1 MLFFTLSS
9 IKNRKFLASTLT
21 LTSIVLTSLMLSSC
35 ELGTGAS
42 DRIIANYH
50 LLDPCEKSDD
60 VNFIDNA
67 LCGVI
72 SVPENRHSRDGRQID
87 LNIMLLPATSAVVLS
102 DPIFF
107 LAGGPGQSAVDA
119 GPGLFSRLREM
130 RTERDIILVDQRG
143 TGNSNSLSCELN
155 ISTIESMSLSVEE
168 FETRQTEKL
177 KSCLEEYDADPSLY
191 TTPNAM
197 DDLNEVREKLGYE
210 KINLYGISYGTRA
223 ALVYLRRHESTVRSM
238 IIDSVVPLT
247 MTIPKNVAL
256 DAQSSFALLL
266 EDCKSQPGC
275 HEAFPDLHNHLREL
289 VQRLQDS
296 PEDVSVL
303 HPRTGIMMTGP
314 FDPVLIGRVIRSIL
328 YNRTLSRLLPLAIE
342 EAWAGNYQPLSTLG
356 YAFTG
361 DEDELGMSM
370 GMMASVLCSEDM
382 TLISEPN
389 HTDDFDNAIY
399 RTLKPVCEFWPK
411 GDIPQSYFDAVES
424 DVPVLITSGE
434 LDPIT
439 PPKYGTEA
447 ALTLSN
453 SRHLIVAGVGHAA
466 SVNGCLPK
474 LMSTFLEDV
483 DPANLDATCADKLK
497 RLPFFTSYAGAL
509 SPMVT
514 DAPRSIEEKQND

>member
-1 MLFFTLSS
+1 
-9 IKNRKFLASTLT
+9 
-21 LTSIVLTSLMLSSC
+21 
-35 ELGTGAS
+35 
-42 DRIIANYH
+42 
-50 LLDPCEKSDD
+50 
-60 VNFIDNA
+60 
-67 LCGVI
+67 
-72 SVPENRHSRDGRQID
+72 
-87 LNIMLLPATSAVVLS
+87 
-102 DPIFF
+102 
-107 LAGGPGQSAVDA
+107 
-119 GPGLFSRLREM
+119 
-130 RTERDIILVDQRG
+130 
-143 TGNSNSLSCELN
+143 
-155 ISTIESMSLSVEE
+155 
-168 FETRQTEKL
+168 
-177 KSCLEEYDADPSLY
+177 
-191 TTPNAM
+191 M

-223 ALVYLRRHESTVRSM
+223 ALVYLRRHEPTVRSM

-256 DAQSSFALLL
+256 DAQSSFAILV

-275 HEAFPDLHNHLREL
+275 NEAFPDLHNHLREL
-289 VQRLQDS
+289 VQRLQNS
-296 PEDVSVL
+296 PEEVSVL

-314 FDPVLIGRVIRSIL
+314 LDPVLIGRVIRSIL

-342 EAWAGNYQPLSTLG
+342 EAWAGNYQPMSTLG

-389 HTDDFDNAIY
+389 HTDDFDNAIFQM
-399 RTLKPVCEFWPK
+399 LKPVCKFWPK
-411 GDIPQSYFDAVES
+411 GDIPPSYFDAVVS
-424 DVPVLITSGE
+424 DVPVLLTSGE

-474 LMSTFLEDV
+474 LMNTFLEDI
-483 DPANLDATCADKLK
+483 DPTNLDASCANKLK
-497 RLPFFTSYAGAL
+497 RLPFFTSFAGAL
-509 SPMVT
+509 GPISTESLMST
-514 DAPRSIEEKQND
+514 EAPTPIEDKQND